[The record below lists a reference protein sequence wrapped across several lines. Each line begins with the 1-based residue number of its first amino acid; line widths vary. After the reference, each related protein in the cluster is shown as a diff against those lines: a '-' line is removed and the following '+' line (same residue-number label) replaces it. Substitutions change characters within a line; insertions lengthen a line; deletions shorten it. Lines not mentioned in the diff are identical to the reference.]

1 MHFSFVILILFA
13 KKKAFEHLTGY
24 SSWLYCKNT
33 VQCTGSTFLYMHKH
47 TPFPP
52 ATLTKYAQQCNASM
66 EAPSWA
72 RNMGAAYYVLKISV
86 LLLRIQKSKQKE
98 AKVLCYLWTMSETD
112 DKKLSILLEN
122 ISAPFLKK
130 LIWKIQIRDT
140 GSHPGFGRQ
149 GTDCL
154 NWVNSDPIT
163 IGFGLANKYVIKTT
177 ALTSCIFLFCS
188 FPPVHVPL
196 YTHKLLAA
204 DRYVS
209 NELLN
214 DR

>member
-1 MHFSFVILILFA
+1 MQ
-13 KKKAFEHLTGY
+13 KNKAFEHFTGY

-47 TPFPP
+47 TPFPS
-52 ATLTKYAQQCNASM
+52 AILTKYTQQCNASM

-72 RNMGAAYYVLKISV
+72 RNMGAAYYVLKVSV

-98 AKVLCYLWTMSETD
+98 AKVFCYLWTMSETD

-149 GTDCL
+149 KTDCL

-163 IGFGLANKYVIKTT
+163 IDALGWQTNTWLKQLCWLLVFFFFAPSHPFMYPFTHTSYWLLTGTFPMNCWMTT
-177 ALTSCIFLFCS
+177 I
-188 FPPVHVPL
+188 
-196 YTHKLLAA
+196 
-204 DRYVS
+204 RG
-209 NELLN
+209 NG
-214 DR
+214 